1 MEEKKSYIEQLLGDL
16 KNLNSE
22 DAGMELIAALLNLD
36 DENFEN
42 LAGVYLLEM
51 QKSLSSSKTQ
61 MTMAQMLDSEGITL
75 EQLRQDFEKN
85 ISKIDSELGD
95 ILSDKKRDFLR
106 QVMILVYNSVAETE
120 GISKKIIQIPI
131 EKCHEDAKIPVY
143 ANLTDAGA
151 DLYAIEDIVI
161 APGETVLIP
170 TGLKVAIPRGY
181 EIQVRPK
188 SGRALKTKMR
198 VANSPGTID
207 AGYRDEIKVII
218 DNIEPPFKDINY
230 HFDDEGKVI
239 IDSILHGSS
248 YSISKGDKF
257 AQLVL
262 SEVPKMDFV
271 EVESV
276 SKYTGNRGGGFGSTG
291 IKNRRY

>member
-61 MTMAQMLDSEGITL
+61 MTMAQMLNSEGITL

-131 EKCHEDAKIPVY
+131 EKCHDDAKIPVY

-161 APGETVLIP
+161 NPGETVLVP

-218 DNIEPPFKDINY
+218 DNIEPPFKDISY

-291 IKNRRY
+291 IK

>member
-1 MEEKKSYIEQLLGDL
+1 MEEKKSFIEQLIGDL
-16 KNLNSE
+16 KGLSSE
-22 DAGMELIAALLNLD
+22 DAGMELIAALLSLD
-36 DENFEN
+36 DESFEK

-51 QKSLSSSKTQ
+51 QKSLSSSQVQ
-61 MTMAQMLDSEGITL
+61 MTMAQMLNSEGITL
-75 EQLRQDFEKN
+75 EQLRQDFDDH

-95 ILSDKKRDFLR
+95 ILSDKKKDFLR
-106 QVMILVYNSVAETE
+106 QVMVLVYNSIAETE

-131 EKCHEDAKIPVY
+131 EKCHDDAKIPVY

-151 DLYAIEDIVI
+151 DLYAVEDIVI

-262 SEVPKMDFV
+262 NEVPKMDFV

-291 IKNRRY
+291 IK

>member
-16 KNLNSE
+16 KNLNAE

-161 APGETVLIP
+161 NPGETVLVP

-207 AGYRDEIKVII
+207 SGYRDEIKVII

-291 IKNRRY
+291 IK

>member
-16 KNLNSE
+16 KNLNAE

-161 APGETVLIP
+161 NPGETVLVP

-198 VANSPGTID
+198 VANSPGTVD
-207 AGYRDEIKVII
+207 SGYRDEIKVII

-291 IKNRRY
+291 IK

>member
-51 QKSLSSSKTQ
+51 QKSLSSSKIQ
-61 MTMAQMLDSEGITL
+61 MTMAQMLNSEGIYNIL
-75 EQLRQDFEKN
+75 KEKLSILN
-85 ISKIDSELGD
+85 EWFYKIDRSKFDSDDSLNRFTSIQEGTQF

-161 APGETVLIP
+161 NPGETVLVP

-198 VANSPGTID
+198 VANSPGTI
-207 AGYRDEIKVII
+207 KV
-218 DNIEPPFKDINY
+218 
-230 HFDDEGKVI
+230 
-239 IDSILHGSS
+239 
-248 YSISKGDKF
+248 
-257 AQLVL
+257 A
-262 SEVPKMDFV
+262 
-271 EVESV
+271 
-276 SKYTGNRGGGFGSTG
+276 
-291 IKNRRY
+291 

>member
-131 EKCHEDAKIPVY
+131 EKCHDDAKIPVY

-161 APGETVLIP
+161 APGETVLVP

-198 VANSPGTID
+198 VANTPGTID
-207 AGYRDEIKVII
+207 SGYRDEIKVII
-218 DNIEPPFKDINY
+218 DNIEPPFKDISY

-257 AQLVL
+257 AQLIL

-291 IKNRRY
+291 IK

>member
-51 QKSLSSSKTQ
+51 QKSLSSSKIQ

-131 EKCHEDAKIPVY
+131 EKCHDDAKIPVY

-161 APGETVLIP
+161 NPGETVLVP

-291 IKNRRY
+291 IK

>member
-106 QVMILVYNSVAETE
+106 QVMVLVYNSVAETE

-161 APGETVLIP
+161 NPGETVLVP

-291 IKNRRY
+291 IK

>member
-131 EKCHEDAKIPVY
+131 EKCHDDAKIPVY

-161 APGETVLIP
+161 APGETVLVP

-198 VANSPGTID
+198 VANTPGTID
-207 AGYRDEIKVII
+207 SGYRDEIKVII

-239 IDSILHGSS
+239 IDFILHGSS

-257 AQLVL
+257 AQLIL

-291 IKNRRY
+291 IK

>member
-51 QKSLSSSKTQ
+51 QKSLSSSKIQ

-131 EKCHEDAKIPVY
+131 EKCHEGAKIPVY

-161 APGETVLIP
+161 APGETVLVP

-198 VANSPGTID
+198 VANSPGTVD
-207 AGYRDEIKVII
+207 SGYRDEIKVII

-230 HFDDEGKVI
+230 HFDDEGKII

-271 EVESV
+271 EVKSV

-291 IKNRRY
+291 IK

>member
-131 EKCHEDAKIPVY
+131 EKCHDDAKIPVY

-161 APGETVLIP
+161 APGETVLVP

-198 VANSPGTID
+198 VANTPGTID
-207 AGYRDEIKVII
+207 SGYRDEIKVII

-239 IDSILHGSS
+239 IDFILHGSS

-291 IKNRRY
+291 IK

>member
-291 IKNRRY
+291 IK

>member
-42 LAGVYLLEM
+42 LEGVYLLEM

-131 EKCHEDAKIPVY
+131 EKCHDDAKIPVY

-161 APGETVLIP
+161 APGETVLVP

-198 VANSPGTID
+198 VANTPGTID
-207 AGYRDEIKVII
+207 SGYRDEIKVII
-218 DNIEPPFKDINY
+218 DNIEPPFKDISY

-257 AQLVL
+257 AQLIL

-291 IKNRRY
+291 IK

>member
-131 EKCHEDAKIPVY
+131 EKCHDDAKIPVY

-161 APGETVLIP
+161 APGETVLVP

-198 VANSPGTID
+198 VANTPGTID
-207 AGYRDEIKVII
+207 SGYRDEIKVII

-230 HFDDEGKVI
+230 HFDNEGKVI

-291 IKNRRY
+291 IK

>member
-131 EKCHEDAKIPVY
+131 EKCHDDAKIPVY

-161 APGETVLIP
+161 APGETVLVP
-170 TGLKVAIPRGY
+170 TGLKVASPRGY

-198 VANSPGTID
+198 VANTPGTID
-207 AGYRDEIKVII
+207 SGYRDEIKVII

-239 IDSILHGSS
+239 IDFILHGSS

-291 IKNRRY
+291 IK

>member
-51 QKSLSSSKTQ
+51 QKSLSSSKIQ

-120 GISKKIIQIPI
+120 GISKKIVQIPI

-161 APGETVLIP
+161 APGETVLVP

-198 VANSPGTID
+198 VANSPGTVD
-207 AGYRDEIKVII
+207 SGYRDEIKVII

-291 IKNRRY
+291 IK

>member
-61 MTMAQMLDSEGITL
+61 MTMAQMLDYEGITL

-131 EKCHEDAKIPVY
+131 EKCHDDAKIPVY

-161 APGETVLIP
+161 NPGETVLIP

-181 EIQVRPK
+181 EIQIRPK

-218 DNIEPPFKDINY
+218 DNIEPPFKDISY

-291 IKNRRY
+291 IK

>member
-1 MEEKKSYIEQLLGDL
+1 MEEKKSFIEQLLGDL
-16 KNLNSE
+16 KGLSSE
-22 DAGMELIAALLNLD
+22 DAGMELIAALLSLD
-36 DENFEN
+36 DENFEK

-51 QKSLSSSKTQ
+51 QKSLSSPQVQ
-61 MTMAQMLDSEGITL
+61 MTMAQMLNSEGITL
-75 EQLRQDFEKN
+75 EQLRQDFDN
-85 ISKIDSELGD
+85 HISKIDSELGD
-95 ILSDKKRDFLR
+95 ILSDKKKDFLR
-106 QVMILVYNSVAETE
+106 QVMIVVYNSIAETE

-131 EKCHEDAKIPVY
+131 EKCHNDAKIPVY

-151 DLYAIEDIVI
+151 DLYAVEDII
-161 APGETVLIP
+161 INPGETVLVP

-218 DNIEPPFKDINY
+218 DNIEPPFKDIKY
-230 HFDDEGKVI
+230 HFDDDGKVI

-262 SEVPKMDFV
+262 NEVPKMDFV

-291 IKNRRY
+291 IK

>member
-1 MEEKKSYIEQLLGDL
+1 MEEKKSFIEQLIGDL
-16 KNLNSE
+16 KGLSSE
-22 DAGMELIAALLNLD
+22 DAGMELITALLSLD
-36 DENFEN
+36 DENFEK

-51 QKSLSSSKTQ
+51 QKSLSSPQVQT
-61 MTMAQMLDSEGITL
+61 TMAQMLNSEGITL
-75 EQLRQDFEKN
+75 EQLRQDFDN
-85 ISKIDSELGD
+85 HISKIDSELGD
-95 ILSDKKRDFLR
+95 ILSDKKKDFLR
-106 QVMILVYNSVAETE
+106 QVMVVVYNSIAETE

-131 EKCHEDAKIPVY
+131 EKCHDDAKIPVY

-151 DLYAIEDIVI
+151 DLYAVEDIVI
-161 APGETVLIP
+161 NPGETVLIP

-262 SEVPKMDFV
+262 NEVPKMDFV

-291 IKNRRY
+291 IK

>member
-131 EKCHEDAKIPVY
+131 EKCHDDAKIPVY

-161 APGETVLIP
+161 NPGETVLVP

-198 VANSPGTID
+198 VANSPGTVD
-207 AGYRDEIKVII
+207 SGYRDEIKVII
-218 DNIEPPFKDINY
+218 DNIEPPFKDISY

-291 IKNRRY
+291 IK

>member
-51 QKSLSSSKTQ
+51 QKSLSSSKIQ

-161 APGETVLIP
+161 APGETVLVP

-198 VANSPGTID
+198 VANTPGTID
-207 AGYRDEIKVII
+207 SGYRDEIKVII
-218 DNIEPPFKDINY
+218 DNIEPPFKDISY

-291 IKNRRY
+291 IK

>member
-1 MEEKKSYIEQLLGDL
+1 MEEKKSFIEQLIGDL
-16 KNLNSE
+16 KGLSSE
-22 DAGMELIAALLNLD
+22 DAGMELIAALLSLD
-36 DENFEN
+36 DENFEK

-51 QKSLSSSKTQ
+51 QKSLSSPQVQT
-61 MTMAQMLDSEGITL
+61 TMAQMLNSEGITL
-75 EQLRQDFEKN
+75 EQLRQDFDN
-85 ISKIDSELGD
+85 HISKIDSELGD
-95 ILSDKKRDFLR
+95 ILSDKKKDFLR
-106 QVMILVYNSVAETE
+106 QVMVVVYNSIAETE

-131 EKCHEDAKIPVY
+131 EKCHDDAKIPVY

-151 DLYAIEDIVI
+151 DLYAVEDIVI
-161 APGETVLIP
+161 NPGETVLVP

-262 SEVPKMDFV
+262 NEVPKMDFV

-291 IKNRRY
+291 IK

>member
-131 EKCHEDAKIPVY
+131 EKCHDDAKIPVY

-161 APGETVLIP
+161 APGETVLVP

-230 HFDDEGKVI
+230 HFDDEGKII

-248 YSISKGDKF
+248 YSTSKGDKF

-291 IKNRRY
+291 IK

>member
-95 ILSDKKRDFLR
+95 ILSDKKRDFIR

-291 IKNRRY
+291 IK

>member
-1 MEEKKSYIEQLLGDL
+1 MEEKKSFIEQLIGDL
-16 KNLNSE
+16 KGLSSE
-22 DAGMELIAALLNLD
+22 DAGMELIAALLSLD
-36 DENFEN
+36 DENFEK

-51 QKSLSSSKTQ
+51 QKSLSSPQVQT
-61 MTMAQMLDSEGITL
+61 TMAQMLNSEGITL
-75 EQLRQDFEKN
+75 EQLRQDFDN
-85 ISKIDSELGD
+85 HISKIDSELGD
-95 ILSDKKRDFLR
+95 ILSDKKKDFLR
-106 QVMILVYNSVAETE
+106 QVMVVVYNSIAETE

-131 EKCHEDAKIPVY
+131 EKCHDDAKIPVY

-151 DLYAIEDIVI
+151 DLYAVEDII
-161 APGETVLIP
+161 INPGETVLVP

-262 SEVPKMDFV
+262 NEVPKMDFV

-291 IKNRRY
+291 IK

>member
-51 QKSLSSSKTQ
+51 QKSLSSSKIQ

-161 APGETVLIP
+161 NPGETVLVP

-198 VANSPGTID
+198 VANSPGTVD
-207 AGYRDEIKVII
+207 SGYRDEIKVII

-230 HFDDEGKVI
+230 HFDDKGKVI

-291 IKNRRY
+291 IK

>member
-51 QKSLSSSKTQ
+51 QKSLSSSKIQ

-131 EKCHEDAKIPVY
+131 EKCHDDAKIPVY

-161 APGETVLIP
+161 APGETVLVP

-198 VANSPGTID
+198 VANTPGTID
-207 AGYRDEIKVII
+207 SGYRDEIKVII
-218 DNIEPPFKDINY
+218 DNIEPPFKDISY

-291 IKNRRY
+291 IK

>member
-151 DLYAIEDIVI
+151 DLYAVEDIVI

-291 IKNRRY
+291 IK

>member
-161 APGETVLIP
+161 NPGETVLVP

-198 VANSPGTID
+198 VANSPGTVD
-207 AGYRDEIKVII
+207 SGYRDEIKVII

-291 IKNRRY
+291 IK

>member
-198 VANSPGTID
+198 VANSPGTVD
-207 AGYRDEIKVII
+207 SGYRDEIKVII
-218 DNIEPPFKDINY
+218 DNIEPLFKDINY

-291 IKNRRY
+291 IK

>member
-1 MEEKKSYIEQLLGDL
+1 MEEKRSFIEQLLGDL
-16 KNLNSE
+16 KGLNSE
-22 DAGMELIAALLNLD
+22 DAGMELIAALLSLD
-36 DENFEN
+36 DENFEK

-51 QKSLSSSKTQ
+51 QKSLSSPQVQ
-61 MTMAQMLDSEGITL
+61 MTMAQMLNSEGITL
-75 EQLRQDFEKN
+75 EQLRQDFDN
-85 ISKIDSELGD
+85 HISKIDSELGD
-95 ILSDKKRDFLR
+95 ILSDKKKDFLR
-106 QVMILVYNSVAETE
+106 QVMIVVYNSIAETE

-131 EKCHEDAKIPVY
+131 EKCHDDAKIPVY

-151 DLYAIEDIVI
+151 DLYAVEDII
-161 APGETVLIP
+161 INPGETILVP

-218 DNIEPPFKDINY
+218 DNIEPPFKDIKY

-262 SEVPKMDFV
+262 NEVPKMDFV

-291 IKNRRY
+291 IK

>member
-131 EKCHEDAKIPVY
+131 EKCHDDAKIPVY

-161 APGETVLIP
+161 APGETVLVP

-198 VANSPGTID
+198 VANTPGTID
-207 AGYRDEIKVII
+207 SGYRDEIKVII
-218 DNIEPPFKDINY
+218 DNIEPPFKDISY

-291 IKNRRY
+291 IK

>member
-1 MEEKKSYIEQLLGDL
+1 MEEKKSFIEQLLGDL
-16 KNLNSE
+16 KGLSSE
-22 DAGMELIAALLNLD
+22 DAGMELIAALLSLD
-36 DENFEN
+36 DENFEK
-42 LAGVYLLEM
+42 LAGLYLLEM
-51 QKSLSSSKTQ
+51 QKSLSSPQVQT
-61 MTMAQMLDSEGITL
+61 TMAQMLNSEGITL
-75 EQLRQDFEKN
+75 EQLRQDFDN
-85 ISKIDSELGD
+85 HISKIDSELGD
-95 ILSDKKRDFLR
+95 ILSDKKKDFLR
-106 QVMILVYNSVAETE
+106 QVMIVVYNSIAETE

-131 EKCHEDAKIPVY
+131 EKCHDNAKIPVY

-151 DLYAIEDIVI
+151 DLYAVEDII
-161 APGETVLIP
+161 INPGETVLVP

-218 DNIEPPFKDINY
+218 DNIEPPFKDIKY

-262 SEVPKMDFV
+262 NEVPKMDFV

-291 IKNRRY
+291 IK

>member
-85 ISKIDSELGD
+85 ISKIDSKLGD

-106 QVMILVYNSVAETE
+106 QVMVLVYNSVAETE

-161 APGETVLIP
+161 NPGETVLVP

-207 AGYRDEIKVII
+207 AGYRDEIKVIL

-291 IKNRRY
+291 IK

>member
-16 KNLNSE
+16 KNLNAE

-51 QKSLSSSKTQ
+51 QKSLSSSKIQ

-131 EKCHEDAKIPVY
+131 EKCHDDAKIPVY

-161 APGETVLIP
+161 NPGETLLVP

-198 VANSPGTID
+198 VANTPGTID
-207 AGYRDEIKVII
+207 SGYRDEIKVII

-291 IKNRRY
+291 IK

>member
-1 MEEKKSYIEQLLGDL
+1 MEEKKSFIEQLLGDL
-16 KNLNSE
+16 KGLNSE
-22 DAGMELIAALLNLD
+22 DAGMELIAALLSLD
-36 DENFEN
+36 DENFEK

-51 QKSLSSSKTQ
+51 QKSLSSPQVQ
-61 MTMAQMLDSEGITL
+61 MTMAQMLNSEGITL
-75 EQLRQDFEKN
+75 EQLRQDFDN
-85 ISKIDSELGD
+85 HISKIDSELGD
-95 ILSDKKRDFLR
+95 ILSDKKKDFLR
-106 QVMILVYNSVAETE
+106 QVMIVVYNSIAETE

-131 EKCHEDAKIPVY
+131 EKCHDDAKIPVY

-151 DLYAIEDIVI
+151 DLYAVEDII
-161 APGETVLIP
+161 INPGETVLVP

-218 DNIEPPFKDINY
+218 DNIEPPFKDIKY

-262 SEVPKMDFV
+262 NEVPKMDFV
-271 EVESV
+271 EVENV

-291 IKNRRY
+291 IK

>member
-22 DAGMELIAALLNLD
+22 DAGMELIAVLLNLD

-51 QKSLSSSKTQ
+51 QKSLSSSKIQ

-120 GISKKIIQIPI
+120 GISKKIVQIPI

-161 APGETVLIP
+161 NPGETVLVP

-198 VANSPGTID
+198 VANSPGTVD
-207 AGYRDEIKVII
+207 SGYRDEIKVII

-291 IKNRRY
+291 IK

>member
-61 MTMAQMLDSEGITL
+61 MTMAQILDSEGITL

-131 EKCHEDAKIPVY
+131 EKCHDDAKIPVY

-161 APGETVLIP
+161 APGETVLVP

-198 VANSPGTID
+198 VANTPGTID
-207 AGYRDEIKVII
+207 SGYRDEIKVII

-239 IDSILHGSS
+239 IDFILHGSS

-291 IKNRRY
+291 IK

>member
-51 QKSLSSSKTQ
+51 QKSLSSSKIQ

-161 APGETVLIP
+161 APGETVLVP

-218 DNIEPPFKDINY
+218 DNIEPPFKDISY

-291 IKNRRY
+291 IK